1 MSFRKFLDYF
11 KKILLSAWSARIIRI
26 SLGLIFIYAGI
37 SKLFSLKAF
46 AHTISEYNLVPEGLL
61 APVAI
66 GLPVVEFLAGLGLIF
81 AIRGS
86 LSAIFGL
93 LIMFVFVLWYG
104 ILKNLDIDCGCFT
117 PGELKSHTSLWHAF
131 YRDLLMI
138 AAVLY
143 LYWSRW
149 AQSHGKT
156 YNGLWAKIN
165 LNKWRSYEDA

>member
-1 MSFRKFLDYF
+1 LSFKKFLDYF

-66 GLPVVEFLAGLGLIF
+66 GLPILEFLAGLGLIL

-117 PGELKSHTSLWHAF
+117 PEELKSHVSLWHAF
-131 YRDLLMI
+131 YRDLLMM
-138 AAVLY
+138 AAVFY
-143 LYWSRW
+143 LYFSQWV
-149 AQSHGKT
+149 QSHRKIH
-156 YNGLWAKIN
+156 NGLLAKIK
-165 LNKWRSYEDA
+165 LNKRRMYEDA